1 MPGVVDA
8 VIFSLGVDGYSLAL
22 RTVEDL
28 LRRQVGNR

>member
-8 VIFSLGVDGYSLAL
+8 MIFSLGGDGYSQAI
-22 RTVEDL
+22 RAVDGL